1 MPVVSF
7 EEFCN
12 VSPVFKGKM
21 GRRLAKA
28 IFRIAAI
35 DKINL
40 LNDRNE
46 AYRGALFAR
55 SMLED
60 LRVHY
65 EIGNAGRLDHLPEGA
80 FISISNHPY
89 GAMDGII
96 MMDMLG
102 HIRPEI
108 KFMVN
113 KLLYLIKPLQDNEIA
128 VDPTGSERTGATAT
142 SIAGTREA
150 LMQLRDGKPLGILPA
165 GAVSDLSIREGFK
178 IRDRQWQEA
187 AIKLIQKA
195 KVPILPFK
203 YLDRNSNFFYSL
215 GLLDWRI
222 RILRLPHEVFN
233 KHRKPQRVVIGELIS
248 VEEQQS
254 YKDLDSFGEFL
265 RRRVYELKAPGTM
278 VSGEAFVAAHQLP
291 GEAEM
296 VHPTPYKY

>member
-1 MPVVSF
+1 MPVISL
-7 EEFCN
+7 EEFCA
-12 VSPVFKGKM
+12 VSPLFKGKA
-21 GRRLAKA
+21 GQRLARA
-28 IFRIAAI
+28 VFRLAAI

-40 LNDRNE
+40 LNDRND
-46 AYRGALFAR
+46 AYKGALFAR

-65 EIGNAGRLDHLPEGA
+65 EIGNAEALDHLPEGA

-102 HIRPEI
+102 HVRPEI

-128 VDPTGSERTGATAT
+128 VDPTGSERKGATPV

-150 LMQLRDGKPLGILPA
+150 LLQVRSGKPLGILPS
-165 GAVSDLSIREGFK
+165 GAVSDLSVRDGFK

-195 KVPILPFK
+195 RVPILPFK
-203 YLDRNSNFFYSL
+203 YLDRNSLFFYSL
-215 GLLDWRI
+215 GLLDWRV

-233 KHRKPQRVVIGELIS
+233 KHRKVQRVVIGDLIS
-248 VEEQQS
+248 VEEQQA
-254 YKDLDSFGEFL
+254 YPDLKSFGEFL
-265 RRRVYELKAPGTM
+265 RSRVYELKAPETM
-278 VSGEAFVAAHQLP
+278 VSGEDFVAAHLLP

-296 VHPTPYKY
+296 VHPTPYRY